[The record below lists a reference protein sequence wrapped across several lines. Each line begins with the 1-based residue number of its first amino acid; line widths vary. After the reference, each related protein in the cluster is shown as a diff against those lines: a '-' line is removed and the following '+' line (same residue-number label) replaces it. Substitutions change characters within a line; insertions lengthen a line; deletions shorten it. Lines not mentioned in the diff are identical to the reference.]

1 MYADKVTKSMDR
13 AINETNRR
21 RDRQAEY
28 NILHGI
34 EPRSIVKEVQ
44 DLAGEIAKK
53 HGAVVAEDKSTYL
66 ASTELPKDELNRLIK
81 DLEKQ
86 MKSAAQALEFEKA
99 AVMRDQIVE
108 LRQIMVLKEAGKGT
122 DIPEWEILRLLDKST
137 VEVT

>member
-1 MYADKVTKSMDR
+1 M
-13 AINETNRR
+13 
-21 RDRQAEY
+21 
-28 NILHGI
+28 
-34 EPRSIVKEVQ
+34 Q
-44 DLAGEIAKK
+44 DLAGEIAEQ
-53 HGAVVAEDKSTYL
+53 HGALVAEDRSAYM